1 MGGVGGVVL
10 IKGICVALVL
20 AVTAVA
26 ALAQD
31 NGVIKEIVVTGNLN
45 ITRDYILTTMRTK
58 VGQPYLQ
65 ATLDQDKRSLE
76 ETGFFQAVDAQ
87 ARPLEVGNW
96 QINITVSE
104 FPIIKEVRIV
114 GNSAVSTA
122 DLMAALDFEPGQV
135 FNLKT
140 VQPSA
145 NAIRKLY
152 SDRGFFVQIQDFGP
166 MQEAPNTINI
176 DLLELTVNSVSVQG
190 NTRTKDSVFKR
201 LIKTRAGDPYNV
213 RKWELDL
220 RRMYGTQWFED
231 VKSVERESETIG
243 KLDLIA
249 NVKEGRTGVFNIGV
263 QIDPRSNFAGL
274 LRLSDTNFRG
284 TGQTVGINFLQATE
298 GTGASVDLDYS
309 NPWIDQK
316 DTSLQVSLYSRLV
329 FRFAGTNFGGNQV
342 PTEDARYTER
352 RTGAT
357 IGFARPI
364 NDVLSTSLT
373 TRIERIKTSDLN
385 TTSGNAFIQ
394 QDGDV
399 AVLSFG
405 ATRNRRDVDIEPARG
420 DWTRVLLE
428 PGYSNITKVG
438 GAGGGGSTGSSTFLR
453 TTFEYRNYFSKGPPR
468 GRELDAPR
476 RVLAFRAR
484 LGMITG
490 KVPFFEQFF
499 AGGSDTVRGYQED
512 RFWGNQTFVA
522 TLEYRYPI
530 QKAFNVIAFADYGGA
545 WGGFG
550 SVNEFTQSNKVS
562 LHAGYGV
569 GFSFRTPF
577 GPIRL
582 DFGFNEKGGSRTHFL
597 IGTAF

>member
-1 MGGVGGVVL
+1 MDGLWRRGL
-10 IKGICVALVL
+10 IKGICLALVL
-20 AVTAVA
+20 TVA
-26 ALAQD
+26 AVMASAQD
-31 NGVIKEIVVTGNLN
+31 SGVVKEIVISGNLN
-45 ITRDYILTTMRTK
+45 ISRDYILTALRTK

-87 ARPLEVGNW
+87 ARPLEVGAW

-104 FPIIKEVRIV
+104 FPVIKEIRIV

-122 DLMAALDFEPGQV
+122 DIMAALEFKPEQV

-190 NTRTKDSVFKR
+190 QTRTKDYVFKR
-201 LIKTRAGDPYNV
+201 LIKTKAGDPYNV
-213 RKWELDL
+213 KKWELDL

-231 VKSVERESETIG
+231 VRSVERESETIG

-249 NVKEGRTGVFNIGV
+249 NVKEGRTGLFNIGV

-274 LRLSDTNFRG
+274 LRLSDSNFRG
-284 TGQTVGINFLQATE
+284 TGQTVGVNFLQATE
-298 GTGASVDLDYS
+298 GTGASVDLDYT
-309 NPWIDQK
+309 NPWIDSK

-329 FRFAGTNFGGNQV
+329 FRFAGTNFGGNSV
-342 PTEDARYTER
+342 PTDDARYTER
-352 RTGAT
+352 RTGMT
-357 IGFARPI
+357 VGFARPI
-364 NDVLSTSLT
+364 NDQLSTSLT
-373 TRIERIKTSDLN
+373 TRLERIKTSDLN
-385 TTSGNAFIQ
+385 TTTTNSFIQ
-394 QDGDV
+394 QDGEV

-405 ATRNRRDVDIEPARG
+405 ATRNRRDVDIEPSRG
-420 DWTRVLLE
+420 DWTRILVE

-438 GAGGGGSTGSSTFLR
+438 GALGGGETGSSTFLR
-453 TTFEYRNYFSKGPPR
+453 TTLEYRNYWSSGPPR

-476 RVLAFRAR
+476 RVLALRAR
-484 LGMITG
+484 FGMING
-490 KVPFFEQFF
+490 DVPFFEQFF

-512 RFWGNQTFVA
+512 RFWGNQQFLA
-522 TLEYRYPI
+522 TLEYRHPI
-530 QKAFNVIAFADYGGA
+530 QKSFNVIAFLDYGGA
-545 WGGFG
+545 WGGFP
-550 SVNEFTQSNKVS
+550 SVNEFTQSNKIK
-562 LHAGYGV
+562 LHVGYGV

-582 DFGFNEKGGSRTHFL
+582 DFGFNETGGSRTHFL
-597 IGTAF
+597 IGTSF